1 MSIPIIVIGNS
12 GTGKSYSMRNFDEC
26 DVTVLNVQNKIL
38 PFFDKQLET
47 VSIPDLAIRLAS
59 QDEGGY
65 KPLRVDIVQSYLNN
79 HHEKPA
85 VVVDDAGFL
94 ISEMYVR
101 WSTGDEKYDNTFAVY
116 TDIAA
121 RMWNLFQA
129 VIEDGDATRIVYFTF
144 HQEKQPDGTVDILT
158 VGKLLNEKLMIRGLV
173 TCTLQSEKLG
183 DRYGFHTNNA
193 NPAKCPP
200 GLFADEFIDND
211 LKAVDSRIR
220 EAYRIHDRVDP
231 FADARTALQGK

>member
-1 MSIPIIVIGNS
+1 MSIPIVIMGNS
-12 GTGKSYSMRNFDEC
+12 GTGKSYSLRNFDEA
-26 DVTVLNVQNKIL
+26 DVTVVNVQNKLL
-38 PFFDKQLET
+38 PFFDKQLES
-47 VSIPDLAIRLAS
+47 VSVPDLATSLAEKG
-59 QDEGGY
+59 DGY
-65 KPLRVDIVQSYLNN
+65 KPLRVDIVQSYLAN
-79 HHEKPA
+79 HHEKRA

-101 WSTGDEKYDNTFAVY
+101 WNTGDEKYDNTYAVY
-116 TDIAA
+116 SDIAA
-121 RMWNLFQA
+121 RMWNLFQS

-173 TCTLQSEKLG
+173 TCTLQTEKVG
-183 DRYGFHTNNA
+183 DKYGFHTNNA

-200 GLFADEFIDND
+200 GLFAEEFIDND

-220 EAYRIHDRVDP
+220 EAYRIHDR
-231 FADARTALQGK
+231 A

>member
-12 GTGKSYSMRNFDEC
+12 GTGKSYAMRNFAEG
-26 DVTVLNVQNKIL
+26 DVSVLNVQGKML
-38 PFFDKQLET
+38 PFFDKRLED
-47 VSIPDLAIRLAS
+47 VRVPDLARKLEA
-59 QDEGGY
+59 ENGY
-65 KPLRVDIVQSYLNN
+65 KPMRVDIVQSWLQN
-79 HHEKPA
+79 HHEKRA
-85 VVVDDAGFL
+85 VVVDDCGYC

-101 WSTGDEKYDNTFAVY
+101 WSTGDEAYDNKYAVY

-121 RMWNLFQA
+121 RIWNLFQA
-129 VIEDGDATRIVYFTF
+129 VIEDGDVSRIVYFVF
-144 HQEKQPDGTVDILT
+144 HQETQPDGTVDLLT
-158 VGKLLNEKLMIRGLV
+158 VGKLLNEKLLIRGLV
-173 TCTLQSEKLG
+173 TCTLQAVKEG

-220 EAYRIHDRVDP
+220 EAYRLDEMYD
-231 FADARTALQGK
+231 GK

>member
-1 MSIPIIVIGNS
+1 MSIPVIIMGDS
-12 GTGKSYSMRNFDEC
+12 GTGKSYSMRNFAPE
-26 DVTVLNVQNKIL
+26 DVTVINVQNKML

-47 VSIPDLAIRLAS
+47 VSVPDLATRLAAE
-59 QDEGGY
+59 DGY

-85 VVVDDAGFL
+85 VVVDDCGYC
-94 ISEMYVR
+94 ISEMFVR
-101 WSTGDEKYDNTFAVY
+101 WNTGDEMYDNKFQVY

-129 VIEDGDATRIVYFTF
+129 VIEDGDATRIVYFVF
-144 HQEKQPDGTVDILT
+144 HQEKQQDGTIDLLT
-158 VGKLLNEKLMIRGLV
+158 VGRLLNEKLLIRGLV
-173 TCTLQSEKLG
+173 TCTFQTAKEG

-220 EAYRIHDRVDP
+220 EAYRMHDRVDP
-231 FADARTALQGK
+231 FAEARAKQGE